1 MARLAL
7 PAARLAVAA
16 AFAWLTV
23 VWVTHRVVGG
33 DTPWLVDGT
42 DALAGC
48 LSRHDFD
55 ACGFTGK
62 LDAAGQMSAVGPY
75 PLLQYVPDYLARWV
89 GATHDTRYTFLA
101 LLSTVAVLA
110 VLALAWFVLSRI
122 GEGAW
127 FWAFVLVVLTGP
139 LIVYANTTWG
149 ELLAAGLLVCLVA
162 AVVVTRPAA
171 GRRRC
176 RLRGV
181 SDEGDVVPVRRSDC
195 GTRAR
200 AGVAPH
206 GRFDSRAPRLG
217 RRGPGRCGGRC
228 LPFQP
233 RAFRDAREHELSAA
247 GVPRSARSSAGVLC
261 GPVRRSERRHPPLL
275 GDPRASCWAGS
286 CSPRSP
292 DGGSERFDRWV
303 AVVLTVIAAGIT
315 LSLAMWW
322 APFGWIAWGP
332 RLSLPWVLP
341 LLLLA
346 LVAFGTA
353 ARPFAARLLAT
364 PWRLLVVAAAVLA
377 LTLPHV
383 GYLWRPQTTTE
394 FFAHRSER
402 CTSSRPFGSNAYYTC
417 LREQMWTQRP
427 IMNDALSGLG
437 RVGGAFT
444 ALLVAAAVVGSLV
457 LLREGIAPASAE
469 ARAGRREAAR
479 GARAALPR

>member
-1 MARLAL
+1 VARLAL

-101 LLSTVAVLA
+101 LLSTVAVFA
-110 VLALAWFVLSRI
+110 VLALAWFVLSRT
-122 GEGAW
+122 GVSAW
-127 FWAFVLVVLTGP
+127 FWAFVLAVLTGP

-162 AVVVTRPAA
+162 AVVLRAPSPVVAGAVFAA
-171 GRRRC
+171 CLTKETSYPFVAAIAALGLALTWRRTGASIRAH
-176 RLRGV
+176 LVWAGV
-181 SDEGDVVPVRRSDC
+181 GLLSAVIVASLFNRVRFGTLENTNYLQPEFHAPLARVPEFFAGLLIAPNGGILLFWATASVLLGGLLVVPFVRR
-195 GTRAR
+195 
-200 AGVAPH
+200 
-206 GRFDSRAPRLG
+206 
-217 RRGPGRCGGRC
+217 
-228 LPFQP
+228 
-233 RAFRDAREHELSAA
+233 
-247 GVPRSARSSAGVLC
+247 
-261 GPVRRSERRHPPLL
+261 
-275 GDPRASCWAGS
+275 
-286 CSPRSP
+286 
-292 DGGSERFDRWV
+292 GSERFDRWI
-303 AVVLTVIAAGIT
+303 ALALTVIAAGIT

-346 LVAFGTA
+346 LIAFGTS
-353 ARPFAARLLAT
+353 ARPYAARLLAT
-364 PWRLLVVAAAVLA
+364 PWRLLVVAAAVVA

-437 RVGGAFT
+437 RAGGAFT
-444 ALLVAAAVVGSLV
+444 AVLVAAAVVGSLV
-457 LLREGIAPASAE
+457 LLREGVAPASAE
-469 ARAGRREAAR
+469 ARAAQREAVR

>member
-1 MARLAL
+1 LARLAL

-16 AFAWLTV
+16 AFAWLTA

-55 ACGFTGK
+55 ACGFTGRV
-62 LDAAGQMSAVGPY
+62 DAAGQMSAVGPY
-75 PLLQYVPDYLARWV
+75 PLLQYVPDYLARWI
-89 GATHDTRYTFLA
+89 GATHDTRYTTLA
-101 LLSTVAVLA
+101 LLGTLAVFA
-110 VLALAWFVLSRI
+110 VLALGWLVLSRI

-127 FWAFVLVVLTGP
+127 FWALVLVVLTGP

-162 AVVVTRPAA
+162 AVVLRAPPPVVAGAVFAACLTKETSYPFVAAIAALGLVLAWRRTRASIRAHLVWGGAGLAA
-171 GRRRC
+171 A
-176 RLRGV
+176 
-181 SDEGDVVPVRRSDC
+181 VVVASLFNRVRFGTLENTNYLQPEFRAPLDRVPEFFAGLLVAPNGGILLFWASASLLSGALLLVPFVRR
-195 GTRAR
+195 
-200 AGVAPH
+200 
-206 GRFDSRAPRLG
+206 
-217 RRGPGRCGGRC
+217 
-228 LPFQP
+228 
-233 RAFRDAREHELSAA
+233 
-247 GVPRSARSSAGVLC
+247 
-261 GPVRRSERRHPPLL
+261 
-275 GDPRASCWAGS
+275 
-286 CSPRSP
+286 
-292 DGGSERFDRWV
+292 GSERFDRWV
-303 AVVLTVIAAGIT
+303 AVVLALIAVGIT
-315 LSLAMWW
+315 VSLAMWW

-346 LVAFGTA
+346 LVAFGSA

-402 CTSSRPFGSNAYYTC
+402 CTSSRPFGSSAYYTC

-437 RVGGAFT
+437 RAGGAFT
-444 ALLVAAAVVGSLV
+444 AVLVAAAVAGSLV
-457 LLREGIAPASAE
+457 LLREGIAPVSAE
-469 ARAGRREAAR
+469 ERAGQREAAR